1 MGNITL
7 IAFEVS
13 VIFTLYDFLLS
24 SFITFR
30 SCKHLDQ
37 KHTVFGR
44 VVGGLETLS
53 EIEKIETD
61 NKDKPIEDI
70 LFVSAH
76 IFTDPFEELDEQIA
90 AEKAKEAETLA
101 ESKKS
106 KPKTEPLKVYREG
119 AGKYINFKDVKRK

>member
-1 MGNITL
+1 M
-7 IAFEVS
+7 
-13 VIFTLYDFLLS
+13 
-24 SFITFR
+24 
-30 SCKHLDQ
+30 DQ

-70 LFVSAH
+70 MFVSAH

-101 ESKKS
+101 ETKKS